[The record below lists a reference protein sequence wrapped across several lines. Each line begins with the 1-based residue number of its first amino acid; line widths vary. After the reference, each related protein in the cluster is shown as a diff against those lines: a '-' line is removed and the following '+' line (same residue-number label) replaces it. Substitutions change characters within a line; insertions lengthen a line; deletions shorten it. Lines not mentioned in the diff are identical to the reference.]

1 MPEPQSTDSE
11 THKPLPKAVEEWVQ
25 KKTKPG
31 GGGNYAREAD
41 RVLTTFI
48 DWTPDS
54 VETIRD
60 VSQRTMMQ
68 YAEYLHRRA
77 DARVADPDDEEGI
90 TGRTAQ
96 QYYAL
101 VRAFFTYCV
110 KWGYREENPAD
121 HKPAIE
127 ELPDASL
134 GAESNRQQFWS
145 PRERTAFIQY
155 ADERAH
161 NAISERGSDAV
172 EEARDRALVYLFA
185 YSGARSAELL
195 RDPNDSRRTGVT
207 WADVDIES
215 GVIRVLGKSQTA
227 GEEVQ
232 LPSQARPAVERYR
245 KILAPPTGE
254 WPVFPTRHAPS
265 LYECARTELDDHVD
279 DLEAELKAEGPDVVL
294 RRYEVAPSSITTETV
309 RNIFRRLC
317 EEGEIPVE
325 GDHEYLKPHGA
336 RRGAGEALY
345 RVEGSSAAQRA
356 LRHEDPSTTSKMYS
370 HIEASEQA
378 EVASDAFEKID
389 DRTTTEDDV
398 S

>member
-1 MPEPQSTDSE
+1 MPEPQPTDAD
-11 THKPLPKAVEEWVQ
+11 THKPLPKAVEEWVE
-25 KKTKPG
+25 KKNKPG
-31 GGGNYAREAD
+31 GDGNYAREAD
-41 RVLTTFI
+41 RVLITFI
-48 DWTPDS
+48 DWTPES
-54 VETIRD
+54 VETVRD
-60 VSQRTMMQ
+60 VSRRTMMR

-77 DARVADPDDEEGI
+77 DARVADPDNKEGI

-110 KWGYREENPAD
+110 KWGYREENPAE
-121 HKPAIE
+121 HKPAME

-145 PRERTAFIQY
+145 PRERTAFIRY
-155 ADERAH
+155 VDERAH
-161 NAISERGSDAV
+161 DAISERGSDAV
-172 EEARDRALVYLFA
+172 EETRDRALVYLFA

-195 RDPNDSRRTGVT
+195 RDPNDSRRTGIT
-207 WADVDIES
+207 WADVDIEA

-232 LPSQARPAVERYR
+232 LPSQACPALERYR
-245 KILAPPTGE
+245 KILDPPTDE

-265 LYECARTELDDHVD
+265 LYKRARTKLGDRVD
-279 DLEAELKAEGPDVVL
+279 DLEAELEAEGPDVVL
-294 RRYEVAPSSITTETV
+294 RRYEIAPPSITTETV

-325 GDHEYLKPHGA
+325 GEHGYLKPHGA

-345 RVEGSSAAQRA
+345 RAEGSSAAQRA

-378 EVASDAFEKID
+378 EVASDAFDKID
-389 DRTTTEDDV
+389 ERTTTEDENG
-398 S
+398 

>member
-1 MPEPQSTDSE
+1 MPEHRPTDTE
-11 THKPLPKAVEEWVQ
+11 AHKPLEKAVEEWVQ
-25 KKTKPG
+25 KKSKPG

-41 RVLTTFI
+41 RVLTAFI

-54 VETIRD
+54 VKIVRD
-60 VSQRTMMQ
+60 ISRRTMMQ
-68 YAEYLHRRA
+68 YAEYLHRRT
-77 DARVADPDDEEGI
+77 DARVADQDDEAGI

-110 KWGYREENPAD
+110 KWGYREENPAE
-121 HKPAIE
+121 HKPALE

-134 GAESNRQQFWS
+134 GANGNRQQFWS
-145 PRERTAFIQY
+145 PQERTAFIRY
-155 ADERAH
+155 VDERAH
-161 NAISERGSDAV
+161 DAISEQGSNAV
-172 EEARDRALVYLFA
+172 KEARDRALVYLFA

-207 WADVDIES
+207 WADIDIEA

-232 LPSQARPAVERYR
+232 LPNQARPALERYR
-245 KILAPPTGE
+245 KILDPPAEE
-254 WPVFPTRHAPS
+254 WPVFPTHHAPS
-265 LYECARTELDDHVD
+265 LYKCARMELDDCVD
-279 DLEAELKAEGPDVVL
+279 NLEAKLKTDGPDTVL
-294 RRYEVAPSSITTETV
+294 RQYKVPPPSITTEAV

-317 EEGEIPVE
+317 KAGKIPVE
-325 GDHEYLKPHGA
+325 GEHEYLKPHGA

-345 RVEGSSAAQRA
+345 RAEGSAAAQRA

-389 DRTTTEDDV
+389 ESGTSKGDI

>member
-1 MPEPQSTDSE
+1 MPEPRPTD
-11 THKPLPKAVEEWVQ
+11 TDAHKPLPTAIEEWVQ

-54 VETIRD
+54 VKTVRD
-60 VSQRTMMQ
+60 VSRLTMMQ

-77 DARVADPDDEEGI
+77 DARVADPDDEAGI

-110 KWGYREENPAD
+110 KWGYCEENPAE
-121 HKPAIE
+121 HEPAME

-134 GAESNRQQFWS
+134 GANSNRQQFWS
-145 PRERTAFIQY
+145 PQERTAFVQY
-155 ADERAH
+155 VDERAH
-161 NAISERGSDAV
+161 DAISERGSNAI

-207 WADVDIES
+207 WADVNIEA

-232 LPSQARPAVERYR
+232 LPSQARPALEQYR
-245 KILAPPTGE
+245 KILDPPTEE
-254 WPVFPTRHAPS
+254 WPVFPTQHAPS
-265 LYECARTELDDHVD
+265 LYKCARTELGDHVD
-279 DLEAELKAEGPDVVL
+279 DLEAELKEDSADAVL
-294 RRYEVAPSSITTETV
+294 RRYEVTPPSITTETV

-317 EEGEIPVE
+317 KEGEIPVE
-325 GDHEYLKPHGA
+325 GEHEYLKPHGA

-345 RVEGSSAAQRA
+345 RAEGSSAAQRV

-389 DRTTTEDDV
+389 ESTTTGDDV

>member
-1 MPEPQSTDSE
+1 MAERQPTDAD

-25 KKTKPG
+25 KKSKPG

-54 VETIRD
+54 VETVRD
-60 VSQRTMMQ
+60 VSRRTMMQ
-68 YAEYLHRRA
+68 YAEHLHRRA
-77 DARVADPDDEEGI
+77 DARVADPDDEAGI

-110 KWGYREENPAD
+110 KWGYREENPAE
-121 HKPAIE
+121 HKPAME

-134 GAESNRQQFWS
+134 GADSNHQQFWS

-155 ADERAH
+155 VDKRAH
-161 NAISERGSDAV
+161 DAISERGSDAV

-207 WADVDIES
+207 WADVDPEA

-245 KILAPPTGE
+245 RILDPPTEE
-254 WPVFPTRHAPS
+254 WPVFPTRHVPS
-265 LYECARTELDDHVD
+265 LYECARSELSERVD
-279 DLEAELKAEGPDVVL
+279 GLESELEANGPEAVL
-294 RRYEVAPSSITTETV
+294 RRYEIPPPSITTETV

-317 EEGEIPVE
+317 KEGEIPVE
-325 GDHEYLKPHGA
+325 GEHEYLKPHGA

-345 RVEGSSAAQRA
+345 RAEGASAAQRA

-378 EVASDAFEKID
+378 DVASDAFEKID
-389 DRTTTEDDV
+389 EQTTTEDDV

>member
-1 MPEPQSTDSE
+1 MPEPQPTGSD
-11 THKPLPKAVEEWVQ
+11 THKPLPEAVEEWVQ

-41 RVLTTFI
+41 RVLKAFI

-54 VETIRD
+54 IETVGD
-60 VSQRTMMQ
+60 VSRRTMMR

-77 DARVADPDDEEGI
+77 DARVADPDDEAGV

-110 KWGYREENPAD
+110 KWGYREENPAE
-121 HKPAIE
+121 HKPAME

-134 GAESNRQQFWS
+134 GAGSNRQQFWS
-145 PRERTAFIQY
+145 PRERTALIRY
-155 ADERAH
+155 VDERAH
-161 NAISERGSDAV
+161 DAISKRGSDAV

-207 WADVDIES
+207 WADVDIEA
-215 GVIRVLGKSQTA
+215 GVIRVLGKSQTS

-232 LPSQARPAVERYR
+232 LPSQARPALERYR
-245 KILAPPTGE
+245 TILDPPTDE

-265 LYECARTELDDHVD
+265 LYKCARTDLGDHVD
-279 DLEAELKAEGPDVVL
+279 GLEAELKADGPNAVL
-294 RRYEVAPSSITTETV
+294 RRYEISPPSITTETV
-309 RNIFRRLC
+309 RNLFRRLC
-317 EEGEIPVE
+317 KDGEIPVE
-325 GDHEYLKPHGA
+325 GEHEYLKPHGA

-345 RVEGSSAAQRA
+345 RAEGSSAAQRA

-378 EVASDAFEKID
+378 EVASDAFKKID
-389 DRTTTEDDV
+389 ESAKTEDDV

>member
-1 MPEPQSTDSE
+1 MPEPQPTDVDA
-11 THKPLPKAVEEWVQ
+11 HKPLRKAVEEWVQ
-25 KKTKPG
+25 KKAKPG

-41 RVLTTFI
+41 RVLKAFI

-54 VETIRD
+54 IESVGD
-60 VSQRTMMQ
+60 VSRRTMMR

-77 DARVADPDDEEGI
+77 DARVADPDDEAGI

-110 KWGYREENPAD
+110 KWGYREENPAE
-121 HKPAIE
+121 HKPAME

-145 PRERTAFIQY
+145 PRERTAFVRY
-155 ADERAH
+155 VDERAH
-161 NAISERGSDAV
+161 DAITDRGSDAV
-172 EEARDRALVYLFA
+172 EETRDRALVYLFA

-207 WADVDIES
+207 WADVDIEE

-232 LPSQARPAVERYR
+232 LPSQARPALERYR
-245 KILAPPTGE
+245 KILDPPTDE
-254 WPVFPTRHAPS
+254 WPMFPTGHAPS
-265 LYECARTELDDHVD
+265 LYACARTGLDDRVD
-279 DLEAELKAEGPDVVL
+279 DLEAELKADGPDTVL
-294 RRYEVAPSSITTETV
+294 RRYEVAPPSITTESV

-325 GDHEYLKPHGA
+325 GEHEYLKPHGA

-345 RVEGSSAAQRA
+345 RAEGSSAAQRA

-378 EVASDAFEKID
+378 EVATDAFEKID
-389 DRTTTEDDV
+389 ERTATDDDDR
-398 S
+398 